1 MAQEIRKRMLAAPAE
16 SRTLSDVAHS
26 LGAPPEIAE
35 AALRAVRERKA
46 PRRPALWTVIALILV
61 LLSFVLAGF
70 FFTSLGPATAPPLP
84 GGATTVVPDGTA
96 PTAPEYG
103 TTPSLP
109 PGDWQVD
116 ATVKGPSE
124 LPRTDPTGAADLAKA
139 LDSENAAFERTVLQN
154 GGNFDHLE
162 DLRSRA
168 QGTAASLEAKVEWNE
183 VLRGNLRMRGLL
195 TNRQPG

>member
-26 LGAPPEIAE
+26 LGAPPEIAD

-46 PRRPALWTVIALILV
+46 PRRPALWTALALILV
-61 LLSFVLAGF
+61 LFSFVLANF
-70 FFTSLGPATAPPLP
+70 FITSLGPATAPPLP
-84 GGATTVVPDGTA
+84 SGATTVVPDATA
-96 PTAPEYG
+96 PTAAENS
-103 TTPSLP
+103 TVPSLP

-124 LPRTDPTGAADLAKA
+124 LPRTNPTGAIDLAKA
-139 LDSENAAFERTVLQN
+139 LDSENAAFERIVLQN
-154 GGNFDHLE
+154 GGNFDHLA

-168 QGTAASLEAKVEWNE
+168 QGSVSNLGAKVEWNE